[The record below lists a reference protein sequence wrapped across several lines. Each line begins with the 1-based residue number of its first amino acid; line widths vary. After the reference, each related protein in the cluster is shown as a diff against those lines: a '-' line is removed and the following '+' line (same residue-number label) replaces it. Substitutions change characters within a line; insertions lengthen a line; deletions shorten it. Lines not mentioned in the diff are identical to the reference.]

1 MNPVLDQFLVWLAV
15 GMALGF
21 FVWRRFSSDRS
32 KRLKAISTRVTAG
45 SITRSASS
53 SSSCPV

>member
-21 FVWRRFSSDRS
+21 FVWRRFRRGTGTACGSCCGKKNSLPAS
-32 KRLKAISTRVTAG
+32 QKRA
-45 SITRSASS
+45 
-53 SSSCPV
+53 